1 MLATKPPRLSF
12 TPGRSWLMA
21 LPAVV
26 FLLTIALTVGAAVI
40 TRESL
45 DNASSARLEII
56 AGPLAE
62 RIGDRLQGA
71 AAVARGTAALFS
83 TETSVKPS
91 AFQAYIAAQAMPRW
105 FGTATVGWAPTTAG
119 QTTEL
124 LLMQG
129 RREYAGYRFERDL
142 PRFPVLFL
150 APRSEERN
158 EQLGVDLADFPV
170 RLKAIER
177 ARDEGKVTMA
187 HVVELGSE
195 RPSIEVYYP
204 AYDRVRP
211 DTLED
216 RRAAF
221 RGVVFVTSATD
232 DLLAS
237 SLGAVAPY
245 FEFRVRDTEFGT
257 EPVGASKG
265 FAERASE
272 PMVTRV
278 LSFGGHTMQVE
289 LTPTERQQDPS
300 ERQAIVAILGV
311 GSLLALALA
320 VLIFQQQRARR
331 AAEIAAEA
339 TAAAL
344 EDAERRRALLDLV
357 VAQTS
362 DGIVMA
368 DSTATVRIFN
378 AAAGAQ
384 HGVSQTDISAQHWQR
399 TFNLFTVDGAPLKL
413 EDTPLY
419 RAVQGELVLEAR
431 WMVRKP
437 DGEETVLSGSASPLR
452 DAEGKGAGG
461 VLVTRDETARLRSEA
476 DRERLI
482 AALEFS
488 NAELDQFASVASHDL
503 KAPLRGIAQLAQF
516 LEEDLGSA
524 VNAEARKHFALLQGR
539 VRRLQALIDG
549 ILNYARAGQSTQTLE
564 TFDARGASAEAV
576 ALVGVPSSVQ
586 VLLPASGIII
596 NGDRTVLQQALMN
609 LLSNALKHGP
619 AGGKITVDAQT
630 DGPWVRF
637 SVKDEGPGIAPE
649 YHQRVWGMFQTLS
662 ARDEKESTGIGL
674 AVVRKVVQAQGG
686 RAWLESSPGHG
697 AAFYF
702 TWPRRLKK

>member
-1 MLATKPPRLSF
+1 
-12 TPGRSWLMA
+12 MA

-26 FLLTIALTVGAAVI
+26 FLVTVGLTVGAAVA

-45 DNASSARLEII
+45 DHAQRARLEII

-62 RIGDRLQGA
+62 RVGDRLQGA
-71 AAVARGTAALFS
+71 ASVARGTAALFS
-83 TETSVKPS
+83 SERTVNPK
-91 AFQAYIAAQAMPRW
+91 AFQAYVAAQAMPRW
-105 FGTATVGWAPTTAG
+105 FGAATVGWAPTAAG
-119 QTTEL
+119 QTTEVL
-124 LLMQG
+124 LVQG
-129 RREYAGYRFERDL
+129 RREFAGYRFERDV

-150 APRSEERN
+150 APRAAEKN
-158 EQLGVDLADFPV
+158 EQLGVDLADFPS

-177 ARDEGKVTMA
+177 ARDEGTVTMA
-187 HVVELGSE
+187 HVMALGEE
-195 RPSIEVYYP
+195 RQSVEVYYP
-204 AYDRVRP
+204 AYAGVRP
-211 DTLED
+211 DTLEE
-216 RRAAF
+216 RRALF

-232 DLLAS
+232 DLFAS
-237 SLGAVAPY
+237 SLGAISPY
-245 FEFRVRDTEFGT
+245 FEFRVLDPEFGV

-265 FAERASE
+265 FAAREGE
-272 PMVTRV
+272 PMVTRTIG
-278 LSFGGHTMQVE
+278 FGGHALLVE
-289 LTPTERQQDPS
+289 LTPTERHQDPS
-300 ERQAIVAILGV
+300 ERQAVVAILGV

-320 VLIFQQQRARR
+320 GLIFQQQRARR
-331 AAEIAAEA
+331 AAEVAAEA
-339 TAAAL
+339 TADAL
-344 EDAERRRALLDLV
+344 DEAESRRALLDLV

-368 DSTATVRIFN
+368 DDTATVRIFN
-378 AAAGAQ
+378 AAAGVQ
-384 HGVSQTDISAQHWQR
+384 HGVSQTDIASQHWQR
-399 TFNLFTVDGAPLKL
+399 TFNLFTLDGSPLKL

-419 RAVQGELVLEAR
+419 RAVQGELVREAR
-431 WMVRKP
+431 WLVRRP

-452 DAEGKGAGG
+452 DADGKSAGG
-461 VLVTRDETARLRSEA
+461 VLVTRDETARLRAEA

-516 LEEDLGSA
+516 LEEDLGGA
-524 VNAEARKHFALLQGR
+524 VTGEARKHFSLLQGR

-564 TFDARGASAEAV
+564 SFDTRSASAEAV
-576 ALVGVPSSVQ
+576 ALLGLPSSTRIT
-586 VLLPASGIII
+586 LPTPGLVI
-596 NGDRTVLQQALMN
+596 NGDKTLLQQALMN
-609 LLSNALKHGP
+609 LISNAIKHGP
-619 AGGKITVDAQT
+619 VDGKIVIDAQL
-630 DGPWVRF
+630 DGPNVRF

-686 RAWLESSPGHG
+686 RAWLESSPGQG